1 MHASEDA
8 LDASELEQYGPTDL
22 SPTESSLHLLGL
34 NRTEPSAREDGSEV
48 VRIVGGRDC
57 AEGECPWQVTA
68 GLGGQVAGAGGSIS
82 KPACVVGGP
91 RDPCESRKVS
101 AC

>member
-34 NRTEPSAREDGSEV
+34 NRTEPSAREDDSKLI
-48 VRIVGGRDC
+48 RIVGGRDC

-68 GLGGQVAGAGGSIS
+68 GLGGQVAGAGEASAGHCRWLRACCGQSG
-82 KPACVVGGP
+82 PA
-91 RDPCESRKVS
+91 
-101 AC
+101 